1 MIFKL
6 LKLFDPFAI
15 YEKLKA
21 DQSSKQDTKRLDT
34 SKNKLYLLDHLFNEI
49 QDNGIAIGN
58 SWKKKELIFHKRYH
72 SSEEKNFYNF

>member
-21 DQSSKQDTKRLDT
+21 DQSSKQDPKRLDT
-34 SKNKLYLLDHLFNEI
+34 SKNKLYLLNHLFNEI
-49 QDNGIAIGN
+49 QDNGIAIEN
-58 SWKKKELIFHKRYH
+58 SWKKKDLIFHKLYH
-72 SSEEKNFYNF
+72 SSEEKKFL